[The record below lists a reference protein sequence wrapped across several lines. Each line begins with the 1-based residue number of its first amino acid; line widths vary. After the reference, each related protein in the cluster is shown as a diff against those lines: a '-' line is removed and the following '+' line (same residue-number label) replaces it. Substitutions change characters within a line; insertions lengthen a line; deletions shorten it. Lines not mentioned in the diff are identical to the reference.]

1 MRHVKVACLFLI
13 LTLFIFL
20 LVAIEVYAGAKGLIL
35 IATYGAGEKAETI
48 LSKIREEY
56 ENKLLII
63 ITNPNSYILQNYQV
77 RVDLSSVASKL
88 PRPFSIRTAS
98 GTVVPY
104 CFEQSNGECSTSPT
118 NIIWV
123 KVPEIPAGG
132 SIELKIESEG
142 GPSTGSGVFDFYD
155 DFTAGLSKWTVE
167 SGSTCSQSNGQVKA
181 NVGYTCTLRAN
192 FTFNKGRAFEAYCSN
207 FGTRGADDWGVNIA
221 PASVSWS
228 HALPQPGY
236 SIDYQGDWGPE
247 IHIHDTSTGSI
258 WAIERIKTTTG
269 WHLLTLMVTPD
280 GRVYGS
286 VDNGQRKGNLSWNT
300 SYTYL
305 RLRMITSSQ
314 PTTCEWAR
322 VRKIANSEVT
332 VQVKQ

>member
-1 MRHVKVACLFLI
+1 MRHVKVMCLFLI

-20 LVAIEVYAGAKGLIL
+20 LVAREVYAGAKGLIL
-35 IATYGAGEKAETI
+35 VATYGAGEKAETI

-63 ITNPNSYILQNYQV
+63 ITNPNSYVLQNYQV
-77 RVDLSSVASKL
+77 RVNLSSVASKL

-104 CFEQSNGECSTSPT
+104 CFEQSNGECSTSQT
-118 NIIWV
+118 NTIWV

-142 GPSTGSGVFDFYD
+142 GPSTGGGIFDFYD

-167 SGSTCSQSNGQVKA
+167 SGSACSQSSGQVKA

-207 FGTRGADDWGVNIA
+207 FGTGGADDWSVNIMRDNT
-221 PASVSWS
+221 SWCGAMPCS
-228 HALPQPGY
+228 GH
-236 SIDYQGDWGPE
+236 SISYQGDWGP
-247 IHIHDTSTGSI
+247 
-258 WAIERIKTTTG
+258 RIFIINNYSPITYIFAPVG
-269 WHLLTLMVTPD
+269 WHLLTIMVTPD
-280 GRVYGS
+280 DKVFGS
-286 VDNGQRKGNLSWNT
+286 ANYGQRMGNFPWNT
-300 SYTYL
+300 SYT
-305 RLRMITSSQ
+305 RLSIRMLTSSQ